1 MILILSSNDDVHAD
15 AVFAYLKERNI
26 DVAKF
31 DPSQLLLGNTFFEEE
46 LCNKS
51 FLSISN
57 EGATVQLKNGQTINT
72 QEVKGVF
79 NRLFYFDSAPKDFST
94 AEHLAVAECTAAV
107 KTFFSM
113 LPKSCFWMNN
123 PYIED
128 AVDNKLYQ
136 QRLAKELGF
145 NIPDTLITNNGIRAR
160 EFFKK
165 HNNQVIIKQLSA
177 ISIIENSES
186 ATCQEDLE
194 VYGFN
199 TVALNENALE
209 NIDDFLFKGGTPAF
223 FQKNI
228 KKVTELRVTV
238 AGNSLIAYRIHSQ
251 DDPESITDFRRSD
264 TLFNEKVELNEALKS
279 KLIRYVKELG
289 VHFSAIDLIEAE
301 DGKIYFLEANVQ
313 GNWLWL
319 ELGNQGSEIASMV
332 ANELIAGAYNKNNL
346 T

>member
-1 MILILSSNDDVHAD
+1 MILILAQNDDLHAD
-15 AVFAYLKERNI
+15 AVFSYIKDNKVK
-26 DVAKF
+26 VAKF
-31 DPSQLLLGNTFFEEE
+31 DPSQLLLGNTFFEED

-51 FLSISN
+51 FLTINN
-57 EGATVQLKNGQTINT
+57 EGAVLELENGQTISTN
-72 QEVKGVF
+72 EVEAVF
-79 NRLFYFDSAPKDFST
+79 NRMFYFESAPKELST
-94 AEHLAVAECTAAV
+94 AEHLAVAECTTAV
-107 KTFFSM
+107 KTFFSI
-113 LPKSCFWMNN
+113 LPKNCFWMNN
-123 PYIED
+123 PYVED
-128 AVDNKLYQ
+128 AVDNKLFQ
-136 QRLAKELGF
+136 QRLAKEFGF
-145 NIPDTLITNNGIRAR
+145 NIPDTLITNNAKSAK

-177 ISIIENSES
+177 ISIIENPET
-186 ATCQEDLE
+186 ATCENDLE
-194 VYGFN
+194 VYGFS
-199 TVALNENALE
+199 TVALDEKALE
-209 NIDDFLFKGGTPAF
+209 NIEEYLFKGGTPAF

-228 KKVTELRVTV
+228 KKITELRVTV

-251 DDPESITDFRRSD
+251 DDPESITDFRRSF
-264 TLFNEKVELNEALKS
+264 TLFNEKVELNEDLKS